1 MRSTQKQ
8 KQIEIII
15 LTVITIAVLLLWETP
30 VIYPIKLMVILF
42 HEIGHGFAAILTG
55 GKVIDLNIGLDLS
68 GVCHIEDGNQ
78 IAIASAGY
86 LGSFLFGTILF
97 YSSLNRIF
105 SKVFL
110 PVFFGLII
118 IFLINSSKNEYL
130 ILITSGLIL
139 LLLLIIFVLPSLIS
153 EIVLKTIG
161 IISCFYILIDIKQD
175 IFDSTD
181 YYSDA
186 NILAELTGINQ
197 MFWGLLWLV
206 VAILGI
212 IFLLRLSHRKLTK

>member
-1 MRSTQKQ
+1 M
-8 KQIEIII
+8 IEITM
-15 LTVITIAVLLLWETP
+15 LSLITIAVLLLWETP
-30 VIYPIKLMVILF
+30 IIYPIKLMVILF
-42 HEIGHGFAAILTG
+42 HEISHGFAAILTG
-55 GKVIDLNIGLDLS
+55 GKVIDLSIELDLS

-86 LGSFLFGTILF
+86 IGSFLFGMILF

-110 PVFFGLII
+110 PVIFGLII

-130 ILITSGLIL
+130 ILITSGLVL

-153 EIVLKTIG
+153 DIVLKTLG
-161 IISCFYILIDIKQD
+161 IISCFYIVLDIKQD

-186 NILAELTGINQ
+186 YILAELTGINQ

-206 VAILGI
+206 IAILGI
-212 IFLLRLSHRKLTK
+212 ILLLRLSHRQLTK